1 MLSVFNTHTQ
11 LIVITEFACGLGSWC
26 MHTLGNC
33 ISISSASDVS
43 WYNCIF
49 HLQDLDIVTKQ
60 LLAKAGESNNFIRD
74 DVEQSLSSMVEGV
87 TPQRSLLA
95 LIAGGATW
103 VHVFWCYCF
112 YLCLAV
118 LVWWSPGLGRWL
130 GSATW
135 VFFNVFVLIVLFL
148 CLAVLAW
155 LSSGLGRWLG
165 DDDIWVSFVCFCFL
179 FF

>member
-1 MLSVFNTHTQ
+1 MPTVWAGMWTLQSGINLWDKQDELWQGCCAFKLNTHTINCYN
-11 LIVITEFACGLGSWC
+11 LVC
-26 MHTLGNC
+26 MLPWFLVHAYFRTC
-33 ISISSASDVS
+33 VSIFSASDVS

-49 HLQDLDIVTKQ
+49 HSQDLDIVTKQ

-103 VHVFWCYCF
+103 VHVFWGCF
-112 YLCLAV
+112 L
-118 LVWWSPGLGRWL
+118 
-130 GSATW
+130 
-135 VFFNVFVLIVLFL
+135 LFL
-148 CLAVLAW
+148 FMSGCTCLMVFRPRKMIGW
-155 LSSGLGRWLG
+155 WYTSQ
-165 DDDIWVSFVCFCFL
+165 